1 MLKRTYQLAAVLCVL
16 SATLQAADRFKN
28 VEYMYK
34 AEGKDKGEEI
44 GGTLN
49 FDAKA
54 QMIDFASKK
63 VNLELKG
70 ASITNALYERTS
82 RPRYVSGLLL
92 AWPLLFTKGKKH
104 FLTIEYKSDSGEGKY
119 AIFHLD
125 KENYREILAATEA
138 TTGRTVE
145 RSEEH

>member
-1 MLKRTYQLAAVLCVL
+1 MFKRMYQLAVVLCVL

-28 VEYMYK
+28 VQYMYNP
-34 AEGKDKGEEI
+34 EGKDKGEEI

-54 QMIDFASKK
+54 QMIGFASKK
-63 VNLELKG
+63 VNLELQG

-104 FLTIEYKSDSGEGKY
+104 FLTIRVQKQFG
-119 AIFHLD
+119 
-125 KENYREILAATEA
+125 
-138 TTGRTVE
+138 
-145 RSEEH
+145 